1 MKTKPLIVYRA
12 SAGSGKTFTLA
23 VRYISLLVKDP
34 DNYRK
39 ILAVTFTNKATQEMK
54 MRILSQLYGIANSLK
69 SSDDYFN
76 QVKQITSLEEFVIR
90 NNAKISLFQLV
101 HKYHEFRVLTIDSFF
116 QQILHNLAHE
126 LGQTSNLRIDLNES
140 QVESSA
146 VDNMLEELEES
157 QPIFKWIWD
166 YIKDSIEEDKSWNVI
181 FNIKNFGKNIFEE
194 FYRTHESELNNL
206 FSQKNNDFFYTY
218 VKLLR
223 SIKYEIASNLKSKV
237 EDLISILEAENIVE
251 HLRAYLYPY
260 LDKLSN
266 GYIHGKESPSYVT
279 KCIENCAN
287 WTNSKCSKILKQE
300 IALFISENNLNDKLS
315 DIENY
320 RKNNWFNYQSAT
332 LTLSHLSQLRL
343 LNSISLA
350 VDKLNKENNRFML
363 SNTQILLQKLISGND
378 TPFVFEKIGAQLEH
392 MMIDEFQD
400 TSTIQWNNFKSLLD
414 NCISQEKSN
423 NLIVGDIKQSI
434 YRWRQGDWQLLNN
447 IGEKFNEDVICI
459 ESLTKNFRSYK
470 NIIDFNNAFF
480 TSFVDTIIKYELF
493 SDVRYG
499 QMLRKAYS
507 DVKQESV
514 KQNTSGYVSI
524 KLLPSNEY
532 KANVLSNLCSTIRK
546 LLSLGYNQRDIAIL
560 VRTKTVIPDI
570 VSAISSEFDNTVT
583 LISHEAFRLDASVS
597 VNIIVSALQLISH
610 PDDIL
615 TRGKLVKLYNE
626 NVKGVVDVSNL
637 MVSSDNNVL
646 SHLNKLLPKTFV
658 TKFSSLLDMSIMDL
672 VDQLFN
678 IFELEKLK
686 GQSSYISSFY
696 DCLNDYFSEYPADI
710 DDFIKEWEDNL
721 SSTTIQSEG
730 LDGISLLTIHKSKGL
745 EFDNVIMPFCDW
757 ELEKHSDNI
766 LWCET
771 NDKKKPFNTI
781 PLVPIDYAKSELIYG
796 TVYEADYLEEHFQ
809 NTIDNLNLIYV
820 AFTRA
825 VKNLFVYGKRMSDS
839 ALKNI
844 EKGSGVS
851 NRSQSIELSITDIL
865 KNLSD
870 DITSLSYPKSI
881 AEEIS
886 LEYGNLENIGNL
898 QKTSKEITEK
908 EINPFLIP
916 LTPKSI
922 TVSTSSDIV
931 EFRQSNKSK
940 DFIREDDT
948 ETSDKMK
955 YIKVGNVLHNI
966 FSTIYTIDDIPIKLK
981 ELEQDGIV
989 YNDDITTEKLLSQ
1002 IEKSLSNIKVKEWFS
1017 KKWKVFNECSIIEYD
1032 SPTNELR
1039 TYRPD
1044 RVMSNGK
1051 KFIVVDFKF
1060 GKERKEYK
1068 FQVQKYMSL
1077 LKNMGHTDVEGY
1089 IWYVMKDIV
1098 EDVLP

>member
-218 VKLLR
+218 FKLLR

-423 NLIVGDIKQSI
+423 NLIVGDIC
-434 YRWRQGDWQLLNN
+434 LL
-447 IGEKFNEDVICI
+447 
-459 ESLTKNFRSYK
+459 Y
-470 NIIDFNNAFF
+470 
-480 TSFVDTIIKYELF
+480 TS
-493 SDVRYG
+493 
-499 QMLRKAYS
+499 
-507 DVKQESV
+507 
-514 KQNTSGYVSI
+514 
-524 KLLPSNEY
+524 PSP
-532 KANVLSNLCSTIRK
+532 
-546 LLSLGYNQRDIAIL
+546 RD
-560 VRTKTVIPDI
+560 
-570 VSAISSEFDNTVT
+570 
-583 LISHEAFRLDASVS
+583 
-597 VNIIVSALQLISH
+597 
-610 PDDIL
+610 
-615 TRGKLVKLYNE
+615 RG
-626 NVKGVVDVSNL
+626 
-637 MVSSDNNVL
+637 
-646 SHLNKLLPKTFV
+646 
-658 TKFSSLLDMSIMDL
+658 
-672 VDQLFN
+672 
-678 IFELEKLK
+678 
-686 GQSSYISSFY
+686 
-696 DCLNDYFSEYPADI
+696 
-710 DDFIKEWEDNL
+710 
-721 SSTTIQSEG
+721 
-730 LDGISLLTIHKSKGL
+730 
-745 EFDNVIMPFCDW
+745 
-757 ELEKHSDNI
+757 
-766 LWCET
+766 
-771 NDKKKPFNTI
+771 
-781 PLVPIDYAKSELIYG
+781 
-796 TVYEADYLEEHFQ
+796 
-809 NTIDNLNLIYV
+809 
-820 AFTRA
+820 
-825 VKNLFVYGKRMSDS
+825 
-839 ALKNI
+839 
-844 EKGSGVS
+844 
-851 NRSQSIELSITDIL
+851 
-865 KNLSD
+865 
-870 DITSLSYPKSI
+870 
-881 AEEIS
+881 
-886 LEYGNLENIGNL
+886 
-898 QKTSKEITEK
+898 
-908 EINPFLIP
+908 
-916 LTPKSI
+916 
-922 TVSTSSDIV
+922 
-931 EFRQSNKSK
+931 
-940 DFIREDDT
+940 
-948 ETSDKMK
+948 
-955 YIKVGNVLHNI
+955 
-966 FSTIYTIDDIPIKLK
+966 
-981 ELEQDGIV
+981 
-989 YNDDITTEKLLSQ
+989 
-1002 IEKSLSNIKVKEWFS
+1002 
-1017 KKWKVFNECSIIEYD
+1017 
-1032 SPTNELR
+1032 
-1039 TYRPD
+1039 
-1044 RVMSNGK
+1044 
-1051 KFIVVDFKF
+1051 
-1060 GKERKEYK
+1060 
-1068 FQVQKYMSL
+1068 
-1077 LKNMGHTDVEGY
+1077 
-1089 IWYVMKDIV
+1089 
-1098 EDVLP
+1098 